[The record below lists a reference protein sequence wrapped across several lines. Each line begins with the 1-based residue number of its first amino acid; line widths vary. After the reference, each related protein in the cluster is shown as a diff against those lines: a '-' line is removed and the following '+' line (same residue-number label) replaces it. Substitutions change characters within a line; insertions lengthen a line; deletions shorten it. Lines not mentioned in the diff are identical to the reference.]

1 MARIET
7 KAETDEDKD
16 SWDGLNHKEM
26 NQVVRMMNEPK
37 AQKNSGEFLLFGQ
50 ASYRRRHATKSTFQS
65 GSLRSPFFMHPL
77 EPFSGCI
84 RLVHMLGFPLHVH
97 LYAPLGPP
105 PPGAVPAPTET
116 TTTMMTTIGEDT
128 SKGGWVGALKNRV
141 ENRLKVIRTEYE
153 STLTKAR

>member
-1 MARIET
+1 M
-7 KAETDEDKD
+7 K
-16 SWDGLNHKEM
+16 
-26 NQVVRMMNEPK
+26 
-37 AQKNSGEFLLFGQ
+37 KNSAEFLLFGQ

-105 PPGAVPAPTET
+105 PPGAVPAPSETMT
-116 TTTMMTTIGEDT
+116 TTTTTTTTIGYWRGYEQGRV
-128 SKGGWVGALKNRV
+128 GGSV
-141 ENRLKVIRTEYE
+141 EKP
-153 STLTKAR
+153 S

>member
-1 MARIET
+1 M
-7 KAETDEDKD
+7 K
-16 SWDGLNHKEM
+16 
-26 NQVVRMMNEPK
+26 
-37 AQKNSGEFLLFGQ
+37 KNSAEFLLFGQ

-105 PPGAVPAPTET
+105 PPGAVPAPPRRYGGKRRNDVT
-116 TTTMMTTIGEDT
+116 TSWRLLARIRARV
-128 SKGGWVGALKNRV
+128 GGWELK
-141 ENRLKVIRTEYE
+141 TE
-153 STLTKAR
+153 LRIN